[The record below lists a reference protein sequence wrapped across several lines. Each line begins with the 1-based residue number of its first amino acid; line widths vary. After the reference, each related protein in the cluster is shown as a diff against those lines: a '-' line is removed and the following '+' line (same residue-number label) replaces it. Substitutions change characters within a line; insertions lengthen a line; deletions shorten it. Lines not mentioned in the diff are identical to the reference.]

1 MSAAVTLEITV
12 TDGND
17 NAPTFLNLP
26 YVVMLEEGTTGPLVV
41 LVAMATDL
49 DEGDNGE
56 VDFILIGGEGVCCVL
71 CVIVE
76 ECDVMCALVCR
87 SVCG

>member
-1 MSAAVTLEITV
+1 MSTAVTLEIVV

-26 YVVMLEEGTTGPLVV
+26 YIVRLDEGTTGPRVI

-49 DEGDNGE
+49 DVGDNGRIE
-56 VDFILIGGEGVCCVL
+56 YFLIGGG
-71 CVIVE
+71 
-76 ECDVMCALVCR
+76 
-87 SVCG
+87 ST